1 MKYGKT
7 ESEIDVEE
15 TVKCRQIV
23 KEIVNFGVT
32 EDQKVKI
39 IHFLSLELES
49 RDDMIDIVN
58 VVKMITERQVESSQ
72 SIIIE

>member
-1 MKYGKT
+1 MSKDIHVNRIVRLK
-7 ESEIDVEE
+7 EQS
-15 TVKCRQIV
+15 RQIV